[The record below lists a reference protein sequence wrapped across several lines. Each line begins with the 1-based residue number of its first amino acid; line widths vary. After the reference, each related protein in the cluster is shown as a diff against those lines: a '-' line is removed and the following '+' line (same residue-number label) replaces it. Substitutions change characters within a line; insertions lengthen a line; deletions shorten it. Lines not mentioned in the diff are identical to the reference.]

1 MGVPRARCNRQ
12 NQDVSLPER
21 LAERCILALLQGGE
35 PGAAFGNPW
44 PMENS
49 FSVVIDLEDIPKD
62 SRWREALARNLIAA
76 LGRKENGSVPV
87 KEVTFRKEGKAGVMT
102 LVLDP
107 SRQEEMDLTDFSIA
121 TLQP

>member
-12 NQDVSLPER
+12 NQEVSLPER

-44 PMENS
+44 PMEDS

>member
-12 NQDVSLPER
+12 YQEVSLPER

-35 PGAAFGNPW
+35 PGAVFGDPW
-44 PMENS
+44 PMENT
-49 FSVVIDLEDIPKD
+49 FSVVIDLKDIPKN
-62 SRWREALARNLIAA
+62 SRWREALARNITAA

-87 KEVTFRKEGKAGVMT
+87 KDVTFRKEGKAGVMT

-107 SRQEEMDLTDFSIA
+107 SRQREMDLTGFSLEA
-121 TLQP
+121 LLP

>member
-12 NQDVSLPER
+12 NQEVSLPER